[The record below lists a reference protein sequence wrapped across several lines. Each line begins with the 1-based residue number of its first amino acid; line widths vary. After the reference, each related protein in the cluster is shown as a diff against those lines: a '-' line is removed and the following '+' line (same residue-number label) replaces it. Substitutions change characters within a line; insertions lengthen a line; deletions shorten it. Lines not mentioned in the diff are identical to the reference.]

1 MTTRL
6 HSSDDHDPAIESEA
20 TETSTHVGMVTASD
34 DSDPYVLDPSKVM
47 EPPKGWAASL
57 RFFGPGMVASA
68 GIVGSGELITTTTL
82 GSKAGMMLL
91 WLILVSTVVKVAVQI
106 ELARW
111 SISTGKPGIFGYD
124 HVPPKIGKRSW
135 ASYLVIL
142 QFLQFLANL
151 GGIVGASAVAM
162 SMLLPIGG
170 DPFSALSIGIWSW
183 IFTVIVI
190 VIHQLNRYS
199 VIETVSTALVL
210 LVTVAVIVMVFGI
223 QATEFAWTAG
233 DLADGM
239 RFKLSAG
246 AMGIAL
252 SMFGLTGVNAN
263 EISGYTFW
271 VVEKGYATWTGP
283 NDGSDDWVRRARGWI
298 SVMKKDA
305 WVSWFVYT
313 LATVAFYILGATVL
327 YKQGLSPTGID
338 VIETISRIFTDTL
351 GAWVGPVFLLLS
363 AITLAKTLFT
373 ATPNLSRQ
381 FAASLAVF
389 GVFDWA
395 DAKRRNRVLRTLMVI
410 LPVCWGL
417 TATVFQE
424 PLQLVILAGILQA
437 VYLMI
442 IAIATVY
449 LSFTETDKRIRDGAP
464 TMVYLL
470 ISAVSI
476 FAVGA
481 LAVVDV
487 L

>member
-1 MTTRL
+1 MSIVPPSLPDNNMDART
-6 HSSDDHDPAIESEA
+6 PAAAESA
-20 TETSTHVGMVTASD
+20 PVDIIAANKNA
-34 DSDPYVLDPSKVM
+34 DPYVLDPSKVM

-57 RFFGPGMVASA
+57 RFFGPGMVATA

-82 GSKAGMMLL
+82 GSRAGMTLL
-91 WLILVSTVVKVAVQI
+91 WLILVSTIVKVAVQI

-135 ASYLVIL
+135 ASYLVLL
-142 QFLQFLANL
+142 QFVQFLANL
-151 GGIVGASAVAM
+151 GGIVGSAAVAM
-162 SMLLPIGG
+162 SMLLPFGG
-170 DPFSALSIGIWSW
+170 DPFSAVSIGIWAW
-183 IFTVIVI
+183 IFTIIVI
-190 VIHQLNRYS
+190 AIHQLNRYS
-199 VIETVSTALVL
+199 LIETVSTGLVL
-210 LVTVAVIVMVFGI
+210 LVTIAVIVMVFGI
-223 QATEFAWTAG
+223 QATQFAWTAG

-239 RFKLSAG
+239 RFQVSAG

-327 YKQGLSPTGID
+327 YKQGISPTGTD
-338 VIETISRIFTDTL
+338 LIETISHIFTDTL
-351 GAWVGPVFLLLS
+351 GPWVGPLFLLLS

-373 ATPNLSRQ
+373 AVPNLSRQ
-381 FAASLAVF
+381 FTASLAVF
-389 GVFDWA
+389 GLFDWA
-395 DAKRRNRVLRTLMVI
+395 DAKRRNLVLRILMVI
-410 LPVCWGL
+410 LPLCWGL
-417 TATVFQE
+417 TATLIQQ

-449 LSFTETDKRIRDGAP
+449 LSFTETDKRIKDGSP
-464 TMVYLL
+464 TTVYLL
-470 ISAVSI
+470 ISAVAI
-476 FAVGA
+476 FAVGVLA
-481 LAVVDV
+481 LADAF
-487 L
+487 